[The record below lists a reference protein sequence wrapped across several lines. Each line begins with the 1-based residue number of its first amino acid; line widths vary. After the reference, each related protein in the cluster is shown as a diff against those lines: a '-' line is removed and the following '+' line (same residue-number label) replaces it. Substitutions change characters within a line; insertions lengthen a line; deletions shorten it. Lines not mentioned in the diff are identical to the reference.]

1 MLEQIKK
8 ARKAER
14 EKGRRQ
20 GDKGDNETNYRKEF
34 RSKRDDDLVQEMV

>member
-20 GDKGDNETNYRKEF
+20 GDKETNYRKEF
-34 RSKRDDDLVQEMV
+34 RSKCDDDLVQEMV